1 MASPLPVIIQ
11 GLGPIGRTIAGAALA
26 DPMVELIGAVDI
38 ADSMVD
44 RELAEFVAN
53 APPQLRVRRTVAQAQ
68 LEAGAQGGILLHA
81 TSSYLRDASPQFEE
95 ALRQGLH
102 VVSTC
107 EELSFA
113 QMRHPEIAA
122 GLDVLAR
129 RNDLTVVGTGVNPG
143 FLMDALPASL
153 QSISHTIRSV
163 SVTRV
168 QDPSRR
174 RMPFQQKVGMGLTR
188 AEWEAKRDAGG
199 FGHVGLE
206 ESARLLAYS
215 LGWKLIEIEH
225 EMQPAG
231 ETSEAS
237 EGGGTVG
244 GTLETLQGETAD
256 GRAVRLHFEANA
268 SVAEEYDEI
277 EVEGT
282 PPLKLRFAGGVFGDE
297 ATAAAVLR
305 AARVIPH
312 TRRGLAT
319 VLDLPLR

>member
-11 GLGPIGRTIAGAALA
+11 GLGPIGRTIAKAALVQPA
-26 DPMVELIGAVDI
+26 LELVGAVDI
-38 ADSMVD
+38 ADDLVD
-44 RELAEFVAN
+44 RPLADTVEG
-53 APPQLRVRRTVAQAQ
+53 APAGIAIRRTVAQARLDAQ
-68 LEAGAQGGILLHA
+68 AQGGILLHA
-81 TSSYLRDASPQFEE
+81 TSSYLRDAAPQFEE

-107 EELSFA
+107 EELAFA
-113 QMRHPEIAA
+113 QMRHPDIAA

-129 RNDLTVVGTGVNPG
+129 RGQLTIVGTGVNPG

-153 QSISHTIRSV
+153 QSISHDIRSIT
-163 SVTRV
+163 VTRK

-174 RMPFQQKVGMGLTR
+174 RIPFQQKVGMGLSR

-215 LGWKLIEIEH
+215 LGWKLIDIDH
-225 EMQPAG
+225 QMQPAG
-231 ETSEAS
+231 EA
-237 EGGGTVG
+237 GGVVG
-244 GTLETLQGETAD
+244 GTLETLTGTTVDE
-256 GRAVRLHFEANA
+256 RAIHLHFEANA
-268 SVAEEYDEI
+268 NLEDEYDQI
-277 EVEGT
+277 QVDGT
-282 PPLKLRFAGGVFGDE
+282 PPLDLKFAGGVFGDE

-305 AARVIPH
+305 AAKVIPH
-312 TRRGLAT
+312 TRRGIAT

>member
-11 GLGPIGRTIAGAALA
+11 GLGPIGRTIAKAALA
-26 DPMVELIGAVDI
+26 QPALELVGAVDI
-38 ADSMVD
+38 AADLVD
-44 RELAEFVAN
+44 RPLADVVEG
-53 APPQLRVRRTVAQAQ
+53 APAGITIRRTVAQARLDAQ
-68 LEAGAQGGILLHA
+68 AQGGILLHA
-81 TSSYLRDASPQFEE
+81 TSSYLRDAAPQFEE

-107 EELSFA
+107 EELAFA
-113 QMRHPEIAA
+113 QMRHPDIAA

-129 RNDLTVVGTGVNPG
+129 RGQLTIVGTGVNPG

-153 QSISHTIRSV
+153 QSISHDIRSIT
-163 SVTRV
+163 VTRK

-174 RMPFQQKVGMGLTR
+174 RIPFQQKVGMGLSR

-215 LGWKLIEIEH
+215 LGWKLIDIDHQME
-225 EMQPAG
+225 PAG
-231 ETSEAS
+231 EA
-237 EGGGTVG
+237 GGAVG
-244 GTLETLQGETAD
+244 GTLETLTGTTVDE
-256 GRAVRLHFEANA
+256 RAIHLHFEANA
-268 SVAEEYDEI
+268 NLEGEYDQI
-277 EVEGT
+277 QVDGT
-282 PPLKLRFAGGVFGDE
+282 PPLDLKFAGGVFGDE

-305 AARVIPH
+305 AAKVIPH
-312 TRRGLAT
+312 TRRGIAT

>member
-11 GLGPIGRTIAGAALA
+11 GLGPIGRTIAKAALA
-26 DPMVELIGAVDI
+26 QPALELVGAVDI
-38 ADSMVD
+38 ADDLVD
-44 RELAEFVAN
+44 RPLADIVEG
-53 APPQLRVRRTVAQAQ
+53 APDGLVIRRTVAQAR
-68 LEAGAQGGILLHA
+68 LDAQAEVGILLHA
-81 TSSYLRDASPQFEE
+81 TSSYLSDAAPQFEE

-107 EELSFA
+107 EELAFA
-113 QMRHPEIAA
+113 QFRHPDIAA

-129 RNDLTVVGTGVNPG
+129 RGDLTILGTGVNPG

-153 QSISHTIRSV
+153 QSISHSIRSV
-163 SVTRV
+163 SVKRV

-174 RMPFQQKVGMGLTR
+174 RIPFQQKVGMGLTR

-215 LGWKLIEIEH
+215 LGWKLVDIQH
-225 EMQPAG
+225 DMQPAG
-231 ETSEAS
+231 ETD
-237 EGGGTVG
+237 GKLG
-244 GTLETLQGETAD
+244 GTLETLVGTTAD
-256 GRAVRLHFEANA
+256 DRAVSLHFEANA
-268 SVAEEYDEI
+268 NAGSEYDEI
-277 EVEGT
+277 VVDGI
-282 PPLKLRFAGGVFGDE
+282 PPLKLRFENGVFGDE

-312 TRRGLAT
+312 TRRGIAT

>member
-11 GLGPIGRTIAGAALA
+11 GLGPIGRTIAKAALA
-26 DPMVELIGAVDI
+26 QPALELVGAVDI
-38 ADSMVD
+38 ADDLVD
-44 RELAEFVAN
+44 RPLADVVDG
-53 APPQLRVRRTVAQAQ
+53 APAGITIRRTVAQARLDAQ
-68 LEAGAQGGILLHA
+68 AQGGILLHA
-81 TSSYLRDASPQFEE
+81 TSSYLRNAAPQFEE

-107 EELSFA
+107 EELAFA
-113 QMRHPEIAA
+113 QMRHPDIAA

-129 RNDLTVVGTGVNPG
+129 RGQLTIVGTGVNPG

-153 QSISHTIRSV
+153 QSISHDIRSIT
-163 SVTRV
+163 VTRK

-174 RMPFQQKVGMGLTR
+174 RIPFQQKVGMGLSR

-215 LGWKLIEIEH
+215 LGWKLIDIDHQME
-225 EMQPAG
+225 PAG
-231 ETSEAS
+231 EA
-237 EGGGTVG
+237 GGVVG
-244 GTLETLQGETAD
+244 GTLETLTGTTVDE
-256 GRAVRLHFEANA
+256 RAIHLHFEANA
-268 SVAEEYDEI
+268 NLEDEYDQI
-277 EVEGT
+277 QVDGT
-282 PPLKLRFAGGVFGDE
+282 PPLDLKFAGGVFGDE

-305 AARVIPH
+305 AAKVIPH
-312 TRRGLAT
+312 TRRGIAT

>member
-38 ADSMVD
+38 ADSMAD
-44 RELAEFVAN
+44 RELAEFVAE
-53 APPQLRVRRTVAQAQ
+53 APSQLRVRRTVAQAQ

-129 RNDLTVVGTGVNPG
+129 RNELTIVGTGVNPG

-153 QSISHTIRSV
+153 QSISHSIGSI

-174 RMPFQQKVGMGLTR
+174 RVPFQQKVGMGLTR

-215 LGWKLIEIEH
+215 LGWKLVEIDH

-231 ETSEAS
+231 EAD
-237 EGGGTVG
+237 GAVG
-244 GTLETLQGETAD
+244 GTLETLQGTTSD

-268 SVAEEYDEI
+268 AAEEEYDEI

>member
-11 GLGPIGRTIAGAALA
+11 GLGPIGRTIARAALA
-26 DPMVELIGAVDI
+26 QPALELVGAVDI
-38 ADSMVD
+38 ADDLVD
-44 RELAEFVAN
+44 RPLAGIVEG
-53 APPQLRVRRTVAQAQ
+53 APNGITIRRTLAQARLDAQ
-68 LEAGAQGGILLHA
+68 AQGGILLHA
-81 TSSYLRDASPQFEE
+81 TSSYLRDASSQFEE

-107 EELSFA
+107 EELAFA
-113 QMRHPEIAA
+113 QMRHPDIAA

-129 RNDLTVVGTGVNPG
+129 RGNLTIIGTGVNPG

-153 QSISHTIRSV
+153 QSISHDIRSI
-163 SVTRV
+163 SVTRK

-174 RMPFQQKVGMGLTR
+174 RIPFQQKVGMGLTR

-215 LGWKLIEIEH
+215 LGWKLVDINH
-225 EMQPAG
+225 QMQPAG
-231 ETSEAS
+231 ETDGS
-237 EGGGTVG
+237 VG
-244 GTLETLQGETAD
+244 GTLETLTGTTAD
-256 GRAVRLHFEANA
+256 ERAVHLHFEANA
-268 SVAEEYDEI
+268 NLQDEYDQI
-277 EVEGT
+277 QIDGT
-282 PPLKLRFAGGVFGDE
+282 PPLDLKFSGGVFGDE

-305 AARVIPH
+305 AAKVIPN
-312 TRRGLAT
+312 TRRGIAT

>member
-11 GLGPIGRTIAGAALA
+11 GLGPIGRTIAKAALA
-26 DPMVELIGAVDI
+26 QPALELVGAVDI
-38 ADSMVD
+38 ADDLVD
-44 RELAEFVAN
+44 RLLADVVEGSPAGITI
-53 APPQLRVRRTVAQAQ
+53 RRTVAQARLDAQ
-68 LEAGAQGGILLHA
+68 AQGGILLHA
-81 TSSYLRDASPQFEE
+81 TSSYLRDAAPQFEE

-107 EELSFA
+107 EELAFA
-113 QMRHPEIAA
+113 QMRHPDIAA

-129 RNDLTVVGTGVNPG
+129 RGQLTIVGTGVNPG

-153 QSISHTIRSV
+153 QSISHDIRSIT
-163 SVTRV
+163 VTRK

-174 RMPFQQKVGMGLTR
+174 RIPFQQKVGMGLSR

-215 LGWKLIEIEH
+215 LGWKLIDIDHQME
-225 EMQPAG
+225 PAG
-231 ETSEAS
+231 EA
-237 EGGGTVG
+237 GGVVG
-244 GTLETLQGETAD
+244 GTLETLSGTTVDE
-256 GRAVRLHFEANA
+256 RAIHLHFEANA
-268 SVAEEYDEI
+268 NLEDEYDQI
-277 EVEGT
+277 QVDGT
-282 PPLKLRFAGGVFGDE
+282 PPLDLKFAGGVFGDE

-305 AARVIPH
+305 AAKVIPH
-312 TRRGLAT
+312 TRRGIAT

>member
-38 ADSMVD
+38 ADSMAD
-44 RELAEFVAN
+44 RELAEFVAE
-53 APPQLRVRRTVAQAQ
+53 APPQLKVRRTVAQAQ

-129 RNDLTVVGTGVNPG
+129 RNELTIVGTGVNPG

-153 QSISHTIRSV
+153 QSISHTIGSV

-174 RMPFQQKVGMGLTR
+174 RVPFQQKVGMGLTR

-215 LGWKLIEIEH
+215 LGWKLVEIDH

-231 ETSEAS
+231 EA
-237 EGGGTVG
+237 GGTVG
-244 GTLETLQGETAD
+244 GTLETLQGTTAD

-268 SVAEEYDEI
+268 TVDEEYDQI
-277 EVEGT
+277 EVDGT

>member
-38 ADSMVD
+38 ADSMAD
-44 RELAEFVAN
+44 RDLAEFVAE
-53 APPQLRVRRTVAQAQ
+53 APPQLKVRRTVAQAQ

-129 RNDLTVVGTGVNPG
+129 RNELTIVGTGVNPG

-153 QSISHTIRSV
+153 QSISHTIGSV

-174 RMPFQQKVGMGLTR
+174 RVPFQQKVGMGLTR

-215 LGWKLIEIEH
+215 LGWKLVEIDH

-231 ETSEAS
+231 EAD
-237 EGGGTVG
+237 GTVG
-244 GTLETLQGETAD
+244 GTLETLQGTTAD

-268 SVAEEYDEI
+268 AVDEEYDQI
-277 EVEGT
+277 EVDGT

>member
-38 ADSMVD
+38 ADSMAD
-44 RELAEFVAN
+44 RDLAEFVAE
-53 APPQLRVRRTVAQAQ
+53 APPQLKVRRTVAQAQ

-129 RNDLTVVGTGVNPG
+129 RNELTIVGTGVNPG

-153 QSISHTIRSV
+153 QSISHTIGSV

-174 RMPFQQKVGMGLTR
+174 RVPFQQKVGMGLTR

-215 LGWKLIEIEH
+215 LGWKLVEIDH

-231 ETSEAS
+231 EAD
-237 EGGGTVG
+237 GTVG
-244 GTLETLQGETAD
+244 GTLETLQGTTAD

-268 SVAEEYDEI
+268 AVDEEYDQI

-305 AARVIPH
+305 AARVIPR